1 VTITKHNTSLF
12 SQIYMMVFGL
22 AMAAFINVFHHDTA
36 RADDFDDII
45 ANAEGKTVY
54 FNAWGGSP
62 AINSYID
69 WVATR
74 VADEYGITLVHVK
87 LSATSDAVSRILA
100 EKTAGKSVG
109 GSVDLIWINGENF
122 AAMKHNDLLRSDSW
136 AYDLPSFVYTDPVA
150 LPGILNDFGVPT
162 DGQEAPWGRAQFIFG
177 YDTAYVD
184 TPPRSAAELAAWIA
198 SHPGRFSYPK
208 PSDFIGMS
216 FLKQILLETSPDISP
231 FAKPVDQSN
240 ADQAL
245 TPLWQWLDAVHPHL
259 RQGGKHFPANYTAM
273 IQMLG
278 DGELSIAFA
287 FNPAEFSNGIAQGIL
302 PDTVRSY
309 VHDGG
314 TLANVHFVAIP
325 FNANAPEAAQV
336 VANFLLSPEAQ
347 SHKAHSDIWGD
358 PTVLALDKL
367 PPDMQMVFATLPL
380 GIATLDEESLGKTL
394 PEFHPSWVPYIEKQW
409 ADRYTGQ

>member
-1 VTITKHNTSLF
+1 
-12 SQIYMMVFGL
+12 
-22 AMAAFINVFHHDTA
+22 
-36 RADDFDDII
+36 
-45 ANAEGKTVY
+45 
-54 FNAWGGSP
+54 
-62 AINSYID
+62 
-69 WVATR
+69 
-74 VADEYGITLVHVK
+74 
-87 LSATSDAVSRILA
+87 
-100 EKTAGKSVG
+100 
-109 GSVDLIWINGENF
+109 
-122 AAMKHNDLLRSDSW
+122 
-136 AYDLPSFVYTDPVA
+136 
-150 LPGILNDFGVPT
+150 
-162 DGQEAPWGRAQFIFG
+162 
-177 YDTAYVD
+177 
-184 TPPRSAAELAAWIA
+184 
-198 SHPGRFSYPK
+198 
-208 PSDFIGMS
+208 
-216 FLKQILLETSPDISP
+216 
-231 FAKPVDQSN
+231 

-245 TPLWQWLDAVHPHL
+245 TPLWQWLDAAHPHL

-309 VHDGG
+309 VHDSG

-358 PTVLALDKL
+358 PTVLAMDKL
-367 PPDMQMVFATLPL
+367 PPDMQTVFAKLPL
-380 GIATLDEESLGKTL
+380 GIATLDESSLGKTL